1 MGRMAQPHKGD
12 RVLIA
17 ARPPQAVYD
26 AVRQIAADRG
36 VSISQYVSDVLAAH
50 VGRADL
56 VREAGEGLP
65 LAM

>member
-1 MGRMAQPHKGD
+1 MAQPHKGD

-17 ARPPQAVYD
+17 ARPPQAVYG
-26 AVRQIAADRG
+26 AVRQRAAEHG
-36 VSISQYVSDVLAAH
+36 MSISQYVSDVLAAH

-56 VREAGEGLP
+56 VRGDGEEGLP